1 MNQLEILKRIS
12 LKGKVQL
19 LVGEGAGWPSVKKR
33 HNLNRH
39 KERPSEL

>member
-1 MNQLEILKRIS
+1 MNQLKILKRIS

-19 LVGEGAGWPSVKKR
+19 LVGEGAGWRSINKR

-39 KERPSEL
+39 KERLSEL